1 VPKSATEMVE
11 RIVEELMSRKL
22 TKAQRMRLLQRL
34 VRTGEQVPEEL
45 MDLVLRRLMER
56 QTD

>member
-1 VPKSATEMVE
+1 MPKSAAEMVE
-11 RIVEELMSRKL
+11 RIVEELMSREL

>member
-1 VPKSATEMVE
+1 
-11 RIVEELMSRKL
+11 MSRKL

>member
-1 VPKSATEMVE
+1 MPKSATEMVE